1 MYRPKSCIRATLNLN
16 VDVRGEIMQDL
27 YHSRGPIST
36 RPPATVLKFRA
47 SRRAACVLQT
57 HAGFMSS
64 TVVLVLVIGIVLVL
78 AVFVVVVVVVAVVIS
93 SSRSRTSGSSSSSSS
108 SLSYQDLGCRR
119 LRSTFNGTSLDAG
132 DACKGPSAW
141 AV

>member
-1 MYRPKSCIRATLNLN
+1 
-16 VDVRGEIMQDL
+16 MQDL

-78 AVFVVVVVVVAVVIS
+78 AVFVVVVVVAVVIS
-93 SSRSRTSGSSSSSSS
+93 SSRSRTSGSSSSSS

>member
-16 VDVRGEIMQDL
+16 VDVRGEVMQDL

-108 SLSYQDLGCRR
+108 LSYQDLGCRR